1 MKKSIPNI
9 LTLANLLCGVLAIN
23 LIFDHNI
30 NGALLLV
37 VAGTIFDFFDGFAAR
52 MLKVSGELGKQLDS
66 LADMVTFGVVPGFL
80 LLHSANYMWAGDHWL
95 EGDLTTILIGLCC
108 LMIPLFSAL
117 RLAKFNIDERQSSGF
132 IGLPT
137 PANTLFIGSLVWLI
151 FNGQAPEILENRM
164 VLAGIGVVSSLMLV
178 APIPLLALKFK
189 TFGFKENAIRYI
201 FIAICITLLA
211 LFQVVAIPFIIVVY
225 IGISM
230 FQNSREE
237 NL

>member
-1 MKKSIPNI
+1 MKKSIPNM

-80 LLHSANYMWAGDHWL
+80 LLHAANYMWAGEHWL
-95 EGDLTTILIGLCC
+95 EGDAKTILIGLCC
-108 LMIPLFSAL
+108 LMVPLFSAL
-117 RLAKFNIDERQSSGF
+117 RLAKFNIDERQATGF

-151 FNGQAPEILENRM
+151 FNGQAPEILENRL
-164 VLAGIGVVSSLMLV
+164 VLAGIGIVSSLMLV

-201 FIAICITLLA
+201 FIAICILLLA

-225 IGISM
+225 IGISV
-230 FQNSREE
+230 FQNSKEAD
-237 NL
+237 L

>member
-95 EGDLTTILIGLCC
+95 EGDFTTILIGLCC

-151 FNGQAPEILENRM
+151 FNGQAPEILENRL

-189 TFGFKENAIRYI
+189 SFGFKENAVRYI

-211 LFQVVAIPFIIVVY
+211 LLQVVAVPFIIVVY

-237 NL
+237 DL